1 MKTLIITAMLGD
13 YSKVSEEIEKE
24 FETKKEPA
32 GPDTT
37 ECKSSDIKEDGE
49 FVTIHAYDM
58 ISRAYD
64 AKCDECKSLK
74 HKIAELQ
81 QEINEKEAD
90 FIFMNKALHEQCNY
104 LKEQNKQLL
113 DDLNDVA
120 KQIEQIETK
129 IKIRLKLNNYG
140 MEKH

>member
-1 MKTLIITAMLGD
+1 
-13 YSKVSEEIEKE
+13 
-24 FETKKEPA
+24 
-32 GPDTT
+32 
-37 ECKSSDIKEDGE
+37 
-49 FVTIHAYDM
+49 M

-90 FIFMNKALHEQCNY
+90 FIFMNKALHDQCNY

-129 IKIRLKLNNYG
+129 IKIRLKLNIKLNNYG